1 MSSVAS
7 DCPLIRHQAFS
18 ADAGWSR
25 LRHQG
30 SQEGHLSGDNG
41 TCKKWGSVALS
52 ALLMSQIIMV
62 VTILIVSGST
72 WLISLINKSPR
83 QVMASYPIYKWM
95 NWFGYDPLTKWDDP
109 PSIVMAH

>member
-1 MSSVAS
+1 MLTLGGP
-7 DCPLIRHQAFS
+7 DCDIKGPKKDTFRVTMELA
-18 ADAGWSR
+18 
-25 LRHQG
+25 
-30 SQEGHLSGDNG
+30 
-41 TCKKWGSVALS
+41 KKWGSVALS